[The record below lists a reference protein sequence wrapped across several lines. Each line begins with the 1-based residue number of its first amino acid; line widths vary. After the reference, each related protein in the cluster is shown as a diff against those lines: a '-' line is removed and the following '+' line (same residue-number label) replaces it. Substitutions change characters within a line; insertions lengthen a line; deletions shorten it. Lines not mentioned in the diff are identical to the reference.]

1 MSYTSPTSLPGGAL
15 FDLDG
20 TLIDS
25 EPQWQIA
32 QTRLAENAGVTWT
45 DADFR
50 ATIGQPMPRWAAILS
65 DRGVPGTID
74 EIIDHA
80 VEFVTEQIR
89 NRMPWLPGA
98 RELLT
103 SVAAAGVPCALVTN
117 NAAASATL
125 VAEAAGVFGAVV
137 SSANVSE
144 PKPHP
149 EPYLTAADQLGVD
162 ARRSIA
168 FEDSTAGA
176 TSAHRAGMGV
186 WFLTAHTADPQ
197 VPVARSLTSLSE
209 VSVDDVLEALR
220 EDRPVTAVPGDRG
233 GAGPL
238 RGRGSGPR

>member
-1 MSYTSPTSLPGGAL
+1 MPHTSPTPLPGGAL

-32 QTRLAENAGVTWT
+32 QTRLAENAGVTWME
-45 DADFR
+45 ADFR
-50 ATIGQPMPRWAAILS
+50 ATIGQPMPRWASILS
-65 DRGVPGTID
+65 DRGVPGTIE
-74 EIIDHA
+74 EIIGDA

-89 NRMPWLPGA
+89 TRMPWLPGA

-137 SSANVSE
+137 SSADVTD

-149 EPYLTAADQLGVD
+149 EPYLRAADQLGVD
-162 ARRSIA
+162 PRRSIA

-176 TSAHRAGMGV
+176 TSAHRAGMPV
-186 WFLTAHTADPQ
+186 WFLAGHTSDPQ
-197 VPVARSLTSLSE
+197 VPVARRLTSLTE
-209 VSVDDVLEALR
+209 VSVDDVLAALL
-220 EDRPVTAVPGDRG
+220 EDRSGTATAVPGDR
-233 GAGPL
+233 
-238 RGRGSGPR
+238 

>member
-1 MSYTSPTSLPGGAL
+1 MSAAPGYRGQVPHPSSDPLPGGAL

-32 QTRLAENAGVTWT
+32 QTRLAESAGVIWT
-45 DADFR
+45 EEDFR
-50 ATIGQPMPRWAAILS
+50 ATTGQPMPRWAAILS

-74 EIIDHA
+74 EIIGHA

-89 NRMPWLPGA
+89 TRMPWLPGA

-117 NAAASATL
+117 NAAAGAEL

-137 SSANVSE
+137 SSADVTD

-149 EPYLTAADQLGVD
+149 EPYLMAARRLGVD
-162 ARRSIA
+162 PQRSIA
-168 FEDSTAGA
+168 FEDSIAGA
-176 TSAHRAGMGV
+176 TSAHRAGIAV

-197 VPVARSLTSLSE
+197 VPVDRLLTSLTE
-209 VSVDDVLEALR
+209 VSAEDVLAAFGAHEQ
-220 EDRPVTAVPGDRG
+220 PTPMTAR
-233 GAGPL
+233 
-238 RGRGSGPR
+238 